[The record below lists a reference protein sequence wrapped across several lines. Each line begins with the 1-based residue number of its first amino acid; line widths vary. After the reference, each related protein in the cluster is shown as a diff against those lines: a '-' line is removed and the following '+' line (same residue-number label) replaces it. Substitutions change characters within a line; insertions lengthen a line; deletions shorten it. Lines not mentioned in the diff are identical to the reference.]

1 VKEVW
6 DVVKATNNGIAVAN
20 NTIAIEVVNENEKGL
35 VGDVD

>member
-6 DVVKATNNGIAVAN
+6 DVVKATNNEIAIAN
-20 NTIAIEVVNENEKGL
+20 NTIAIEVVDEDEKGL

>member
-6 DVVKATNNGIAVAN
+6 DVVKVPNNEIAVAN
-20 NTIAIEVVNENEKGL
+20 NTITIEVVDEDEKGL